1 MRIAILGDF
10 HFGYDRFYDDS
21 FIQAARALKA
31 ACDSA
36 DLILVAGDIFDE
48 RVPKQ
53 ETIAR
58 AFEVFSQATKPVL
71 VIAGT
76 HERRPQG
83 FVNPVELLCK
93 AGFAQSCHAR
103 SCIFESNGEKVA
115 VYGLAGVPEEYAKA
129 AIEKLAPTPVEGAFN
144 IFMFHQNVK
153 DLMPAVEHGLATE
166 DLPKGFGLYVCGHL
180 HKNYEL
186 RKDGVHLLVP
196 GSTVLT
202 QLRREEVRKGFYLY
216 DTAKR
221 EATFV
226 PIDTRPF
233 IYRELTLGKPA
244 DLKAAVEAEL
254 SRIDPTGKPIVRID
268 ISSEDFSGIDLRA
281 LSSLQ
286 EAYAGK
292 FILSLNIAGAE
303 AGLERDS
310 LTPVAGHAQGATV
323 RERGLAVLKKVVEK
337 NGHNFGNVEELF
349 ELACDASEEQFREY
363 IISMASGKHSGGSD
377 AKARP
382 PENKVL

>member
-1 MRIAILGDF
+1 MKIAILGDF

-21 FIQAARALKA
+21 FVQAERALRA
-31 ACDSA
+31 ACERA
-36 DLILVAGDIFDE
+36 DLVLVAGDIFDE

-58 AFEVFSQATKPVL
+58 AFEVFSCVTKPVF

-103 SCIFESNGEKVA
+103 TCIFEKDGEKVA
-115 VYGLAGVPEEYAKA
+115 LYGLAGVPEEYAKA
-129 AIEKLAPTPVEGAFN
+129 AVERLAPKPVEGAFN

-153 DLMPAVEHGLATE
+153 ELMPAVEHGLATE
-166 DLPKGFGLYVCGHL
+166 DLPKGFDLYVCGHL

-186 RKDGVHLLVP
+186 HKQGVHLLVP

-202 QLRREEVRKGFYLY
+202 QLRREEAQKGFYIY
-216 DTAKR
+216 DTKAR
-221 EATFV
+221 TAEYIT
-226 PIDTRPF
+226 IETRPF
-233 IYRELTLGKPA
+233 IYREVVVGEPA
-244 DLKAAVEAEL
+244 ALKQTVEAEL
-254 SRIDPTGKPIVRID
+254 SRIDPVGRPIVRID
-268 ISSEDFSGIDLRA
+268 ISCEGLCASDLRE
-281 LSSLQ
+281 LHLIE

-292 FILSLNIAGAE
+292 FFLSINVAGAE
-303 AGLERDS
+303 AGLEGDVQEQMLPS
-310 LTPVAGHAQGATV
+310 EGTV
-323 RERGLAVLKKVVEK
+323 RERGIAVLKKVIGK
-337 NGHNFGNVEELF
+337 NGHAFGNVEELF

-363 IISMASGKHSGGSD
+363 VLSMVREKGSS
-377 AKARP
+377 K
-382 PENKVL
+382 